1 MYSSDSHWGVI
12 AAHEWHVLVG
22 GSINFIRNVDKLYPA
37 WRSEVIECIDQW
49 EDQMKRGMW
58 RGVLL
63 LKLLEYWKRYPA
75 DEWVEEVTEKLNRQ
89 LQESL

>member
-1 MYSSDSHWGVI
+1 
-12 AAHEWHVLVG
+12 
-22 GSINFIRNVDKLYPA
+22 
-37 WRSEVIECIDQW
+37 
-49 EDQMKRGMW
+49 MKRGMW